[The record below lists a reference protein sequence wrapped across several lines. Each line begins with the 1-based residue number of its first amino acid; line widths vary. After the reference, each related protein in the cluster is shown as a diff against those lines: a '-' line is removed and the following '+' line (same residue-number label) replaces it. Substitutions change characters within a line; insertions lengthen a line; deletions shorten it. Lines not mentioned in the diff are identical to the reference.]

1 MMWPFKKNEKP
12 STRQAYQRKVIQGQ
26 LLKEQ
31 RLQRDMEQAI
41 HRVGRCLKED
51 SPAAAYQAVV
61 SGGFSRGVTQKMAD
75 AAARQKEGDAYG
87 ATGNLQEAGEM
98 AINEYR
104 ASVLRARG
112 LRKELEEM

>member
-1 MMWPFKKNEKP
+1 
-12 STRQAYQRKVIQGQ
+12 
-26 LLKEQ
+26 
-31 RLQRDMEQAI
+31 
-41 HRVGRCLKED
+41 
-51 SPAAAYQAVV
+51 
-61 SGGFSRGVTQKMAD
+61 MAD